1 MIYFDNASTSFPKAD
16 GLADFVKNFIE
27 TNCFNVNRGS
37 YASAEQTAEIVFET
51 RDSVAK
57 FFNAKK
63 GKNVVFS
70 SGVTQSLNVVI
81 KGLLKSGD
89 SIVTSS
95 IEHNAVYRPLYDL
108 SQKGVDVQY
117 AFCNNSGEIDL
128 NDLESK
134 LKQHPKMLVMTHAS
148 NVCGAIMPIKEIGAI
163 CKKYDVLFIL
173 DSAQSAGVLDIDVQ
187 RDNIDVLC
195 FTGHKGLLALQGVGG
210 CVFSDRTAQETL
222 PLIHGGTGSFSH
234 LAEMPT
240 LLPDKFEAGTLN
252 LTGIASL
259 RYTLQYIE
267 QIGIKNI
274 FAHEKEL
281 QNYFE
286 SAIADTPAVKIVGKA
301 KERCAVTALDFTNS
315 DNGEAAFMLD
325 EKYTVM
331 TRSGL
336 HCSPLAHK
344 TLGTFPRGVVRVSF
358 GHKNTKEEVDVLIA
372 AIKSL

>member
-51 RDSVAK
+51 RDAVAK

-89 SIVTSS
+89 SVVTSS

-108 SQKGVDVQY
+108 TQKGVDVQY

-163 CKKYDVLFIL
+163 CKKYDVLFIC
-173 DSAQSAGVLDIDVQ
+173 SATISM
-187 RDNIDVLC
+187 C
-195 FTGHKGLLALQGVGG
+195 CALPVTKV
-210 CVFSDRTAQETL
+210 CWRC
-222 PLIHGGTGSFSH
+222 
-234 LAEMPT
+234 
-240 LLPDKFEAGTLN
+240 
-252 LTGIASL
+252 
-259 RYTLQYIE
+259 
-267 QIGIKNI
+267 
-274 FAHEKEL
+274 
-281 QNYFE
+281 
-286 SAIADTPAVKIVGKA
+286 KA
-301 KERCAVTALDFTNS
+301 
-315 DNGEAAFMLD
+315 
-325 EKYTVM
+325 
-331 TRSGL
+331 
-336 HCSPLAHK
+336 
-344 TLGTFPRGVVRVSF
+344 
-358 GHKNTKEEVDVLIA
+358 
-372 AIKSL
+372 